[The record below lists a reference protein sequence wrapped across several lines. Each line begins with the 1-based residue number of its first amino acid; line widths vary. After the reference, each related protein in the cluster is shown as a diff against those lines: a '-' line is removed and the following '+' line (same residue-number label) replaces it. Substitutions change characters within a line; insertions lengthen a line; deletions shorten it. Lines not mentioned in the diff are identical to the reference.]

1 MREIKTEIVTMHQ
14 PPPGWRFRV
23 GILLFVLGLI
33 SPLFIPLVTATDLPT
48 GWKTAVS
55 GLLMLGIPELLW
67 VLAAAIMGK
76 SGFNYIKRRFFG
88 FFKKIVPPDTV
99 SRPRYNIGL
108 VMFSLPIIFGWLTP
122 YAPHLIPGYETHRVV
137 VNVIGDVMLISSLFV
152 LGGDFWDKVRGL
164 FIYTAKSQISAPASC

>member
-1 MREIKTEIVTMHQ
+1 MMEIETVTTHQ

-23 GILLFVLGLI
+23 GILLFVLGLT
-33 SPLFIPLVTATDLPT
+33 SPLFIPLVTATGLPA

-76 SGFNYIKRRFFG
+76 SGFNCIKGRFFG

-122 YAPHLIPGYETHRVV
+122 YAPHLIPGYEAHRVI
-137 VNVIGDVMLISSLFV
+137 VNVIGDVMLMSSLFV
-152 LGGDFWDKVRGL
+152 LGGDFWDKMRGL
-164 FIYTAKSQISAPASC
+164 FIYTAKSQIPAHASR